1 MSQKTLSITL
11 KFIDAIMVACCCGM
25 AFYVMPQLFAPGAN
39 AGAPLGGVVAAAIV
53 SAGPVAIGVLAWF
66 IFVNIGKNESFCVQN
81 AKHLQVISVIAVAEA
96 FVFLVSFALLAQES
110 TLSFE
115 TGVWV
120 LAAALVCF
128 AFAVVTA
135 ALSHLTLKA
144 ALIKAENELTV

>member
-39 AGAPLGGVVAAAIV
+39 AGAPLGDVVAAAIV
-53 SAGPVAIGVLAWF
+53 SAGPVAIGILAWL

-110 TLSFE
+110 TLPFE
-115 TGVWV
+115 TKIGRAHV
-120 LAAALVCF
+120 
-128 AFAVVTA
+128 
-135 ALSHLTLKA
+135 
-144 ALIKAENELTV
+144 

>member
-25 AFYVMPQLFAPGAN
+25 AFYVMPQLFVFGAD
-39 AGAPLGGVVAAAIV
+39 AGAPLGGAAAAAIV
-53 SAGPVAIGVLAWF
+53 SAGPVAIGILAWL

-81 AKHLQVISVIAVAEA
+81 AKYLHAISVIAVAEA
-96 FVFLVSFALLAQES
+96 FVFLAGFALLAQGS
-110 TLSFE
+110 ALSFE
-115 TGVWV
+115 TGVCV